1 MKTLTTW
8 LAAAALVA
16 TTGAAQAQASIGER
30 LAQGACLQCHTF
42 GKGEPPGAGPNLYGL
57 VGRPAGSVAGFA
69 YSTQFLASLKGKTW
83 DAALLERWLTDTQSL
98 APGSGMIYF
107 QDDPQKRAELI
118 KYLASLK

>member
-1 MKTLTTW
+1 MRAPTLL
-8 LAAAALVA
+8 LAAAALA
-16 TTGAAQAQASIGER
+16 ASAGSAQAQASIGER
-30 LAQGACLQCHTF
+30 LAQGACIQCHTF

-57 VGRPAGSVAGFA
+57 VGRSAGSVPGFA
-69 YSTQFLASLKGKTW
+69 YSTQFLAALKGKTW
-83 DAALLERWLTDTQSL
+83 DAGLLERWLSDTQSV